1 MATQKFTDLTAT
13 TTPNTE
19 SVFAIAYSGSNFKLT
34 ITDLAANLP
43 AVTATSLTSSG
54 TLTTSSNAT
63 IGGDLTIS
71 GDDLFMAT
79 NTSGA
84 ALIADGTNFN
94 PVVISGDIS
103 IGTTG
108 TAAIGT
114 GVIVNDDVNSSA
126 ALAFSKMEN
135 LTASRALV
143 SDGSGDV
150 SVSAVTSTEVGYLD
164 GVTSAIQTQLDAK
177 ASSSYVPTAI
187 TVADESSDTTCFPL
201 FTTAATG
208 DLGPKT
214 ASGLTF
220 NSSTDVLSGTF
231 AGNITGNVTGNVSGT
246 SGSTT
251 GNAATATALATA
263 RNIGGVSFN
272 GTANI
277 DLPGVNSAGNQNTSG
292 TAATATTSTNVTVAD
307 ESSDT
312 TCFPLF
318 VTAATGDLPPKS
330 GSNLAFNSSSGVLTA
345 TGFAGDLTGDV
356 TGNASGSSG
365 SCTGNSA
372 TATTSTNV
380 TVADESS
387 DTTCFPL
394 FVTAATGDLAP
405 KSGSNLAFN
414 SSSGVLTATGFAGAL
429 TGNVTGNV
437 SGSSGSCTGN
447 SATATSAATLTTA
460 RNIGGVSF
468 NGSANIDLPG
478 VNAAG
483 SQNTSGTAA
492 GLSSTLVVGSGGTGA
507 TSLTAN
513 GVIIGNGTSALTA
526 VDLSTK
532 GKILIGDGSG
542 NPQALA
548 VGTNNY
554 VLTADSS
561 EATGVK
567 WAEASGGGGGLAV
580 ISAVNEYNASANT
593 TSYSFTGFDSSYDNY
608 YVIIHGISQQGAGDI
623 QMRFLDD
630 GSAITGSNYRQ
641 TTLGLTHNNSEKR
654 ITTDAA
660 DKFTLVEQQNSGDKD
675 PMNGF
680 MYFNNPAGG
689 RWDSDSNDSKGQ
701 ISPSFVYQIG
711 GEGSNGTSRIAQGHG
726 YINDTQANTCN
737 GFQLIFAGGTG
748 ASKINMT
755 IYGVVRA

>member
-43 AVTATSLTSSG
+43 AVTATSLTTSG
-54 TLTTSSNAT
+54 TLTTSGNAT
-63 IGGDLTIS
+63 IGGDLTIT
-71 GDDLFMAT
+71 GDDLFMGT

-114 GVIVNDDVNSSA
+114 GVIVNADVNASA

-231 AGNITGNVTGNVSGT
+231 AGNITGNVTGNTSGT

-251 GNAATATALATA
+251 GNAATATALETA

-292 TAATATTSTNVTVAD
+292 SAASLSATLAVASGGTNITSYTTGDIIYASASGTLAKLGIGSTGQVLTVDGGLPSYAATASSVFSGSTKIVGATTVAITK
-307 ESSDT
+307 SLST
-312 TCFPLF
+312 IVGLTF
-318 VTAATGDLPPKS
+318 S
-330 GSNLAFNSSSGVLTA
+330 GSF
-345 TGFAGDLTGDV
+345 
-356 TGNASGSSG
+356 
-365 SCTGNSA
+365 
-372 TATTSTNV
+372 
-380 TVADESS
+380 
-387 DTTCFPL
+387 
-394 FVTAATGDLAP
+394 
-405 KSGSNLAFN
+405 
-414 SSSGVLTATGFAGAL
+414 
-429 TGNVTGNV
+429 
-437 SGSSGSCTGN
+437 
-447 SATATSAATLTTA
+447 
-460 RNIGGVSF
+460 VSF
-468 NGSANIDLPG
+468 F
-478 VNAAG
+478 
-483 SQNTSGTAA
+483 
-492 GLSSTLVVGSGGTGA
+492 
-507 TSLTAN
+507 
-513 GVIIGNGTSALTA
+513 
-526 VDLSTK
+526 
-532 GKILIGDGSG
+532 IL
-542 NPQALA
+542 
-548 VGTNNY
+548 
-554 VLTADSS
+554 
-561 EATGVK
+561 
-567 WAEASGGGGGLAV
+567 
-580 ISAVNEYNASANT
+580 
-593 TSYSFTGFDSSYDNY
+593 
-608 YVIIHGISQQGAGDI
+608 
-623 QMRFLDD
+623 
-630 GSAITGSNYRQ
+630 
-641 TTLGLTHNNSEKR
+641 
-654 ITTDAA
+654 
-660 DKFTLVEQQNSGDKD
+660 
-675 PMNGF
+675 
-680 MYFNNPAGG
+680 
-689 RWDSDSNDSKGQ
+689 
-701 ISPSFVYQIG
+701 
-711 GEGSNGTSRIAQGHG
+711 
-726 YINDTQANTCN
+726 
-737 GFQLIFAGGTG
+737 
-748 ASKINMT
+748 
-755 IYGVVRA
+755 